1 MASTITASTLKVT
14 IREEI
19 ELNGVQQ
26 GGVNTLSI
34 GSINEVSKRI
44 ITIPASG
51 DTTIA
56 TFAAAV
62 STSVQA
68 FDVEDVRYIRLTNL
82 DDSNSINVAMVGTS
96 NNAQFVVAAGHSLV
110 FGPPNDF
117 MLGEEDTSP
126 AFASFEDLA
135 SIVVDSGTNTVDVE
149 LFIASV

>member
-96 NNAQFVVAAGHSLV
+96 DNAQFVVAAGHSLV
-110 FGPPNDF
+110 FGPPR
-117 MLGEEDTSP
+117 S
-126 AFASFEDLA
+126 
-135 SIVVDSGTNTVDVE
+135 
-149 LFIASV
+149 

>member
-1 MASTITASTLKVT
+1 MASTITAATLTVKITET
-14 IREEI
+14 IS
-19 ELNGVQQ
+19 LNGQDQ
-26 GGVNTLSI
+26 GGTNTLTI

-44 ITIPASG
+44 ITIPASA

-68 FDVEDVRYIRLTNL
+68 YDVEDVRYIRLTNL
-82 DDSNSINVAMVGTS
+82 DDTESINVAMVGAS
-96 NNAQFVVAAGHSLV
+96 DNAQFVVLAGHSLV
-110 FGPPNDF
+110 FGTPDDF
-117 MLGEEDTSP
+117 MLGEEDTTP

-135 SIVVDSGTNTVDVE
+135 SIVVDSGTNAVDVE